1 MSSLAVSVLPTDKC
15 AIGEQASGS
24 FPLSDLNC
32 GSFVQYGRTA
42 QSKDGK
48 CSVCV
53 CVCVRV
59 CVRVCACV
67 CVCVRVCAC
76 ACVRAS
82 DTYDLPHETLRV
94 FACMC

>member
-48 CSVCV
+48 CCVCV
-53 CVCVRV
+53 CVCVCV
-59 CVRVCACV
+59 CACACVCACV
-67 CVCVRVCAC
+67 CVCV
-76 ACVRAS
+76 
-82 DTYDLPHETLRV
+82 
-94 FACMC
+94 